1 MLPLCCRGDFDF
13 PGFVCWCCYWK
24 CTGEGFESSQE
35 FKYRNGKYS
44 QEQYQNT
51 NENTKEHDLVS
62 SDLSNIKREFWES
75 RSFTWTNFFSHW
87 FQFLYIITL
96 FLLMKLEHRCEYT
109 MGSKFSI
116 RRYDNHA
123 LGVTLEMM
131 TCLDPCPAKKFAYK
145 SQTNGQDFLWALFSV
160 KCCKTEAKSYYWPA
174 NYNICQTFNGGRIN
188 HVSKLMQ
195 TAGIESSLCSSHI
208 SGIPLIPY

>member
-1 MLPLCCRGDFDF
+1 MLPSCFRGDFDF

-35 FKYRNGKYS
+35 FKYGNGKYS

-62 SDLSNIKREFWES
+62 SDLSTIKREFWES

-116 RRYDNHA
+116 RRRGSHA

-131 TCLDPCPAKKFAYK
+131 TCLDPCPAKKLLTSPRLMDRTFCEPCFQWNVPKLKQKVITDRPTTIFA
-145 SQTNGQDFLWALFSV
+145 
-160 KCCKTEAKSYYWPA
+160 
-174 NYNICQTFNGGRIN
+174 
-188 HVSKLMQ
+188 KLLMEE
-195 TAGIESSLCSSHI
+195 G
-208 SGIPLIPY
+208 LIRYQS